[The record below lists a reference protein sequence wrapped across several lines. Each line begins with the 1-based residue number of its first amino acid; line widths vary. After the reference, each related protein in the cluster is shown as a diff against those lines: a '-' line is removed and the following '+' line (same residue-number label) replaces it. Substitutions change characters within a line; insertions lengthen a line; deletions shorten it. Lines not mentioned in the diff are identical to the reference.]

1 MKGKDLISNVAG
13 LFGETNVEEVIFY
26 PAANR
31 ALETINELE
40 PMVAKHII
48 YHFPLTPIE
57 ASDVPKI
64 VRGKHSFAIGGCS
77 CFYIAIRPLV
87 MGDINVTINIAG
99 KETINPVVRSESDI
113 LRYVCNEGFE
123 DEHRTVTVDIEGA
136 SYVITSYAF
145 YSEKMSDNT
154 ADIPLYKSR
163 QSYNLET
170 LIPDYI
176 RLAHIPVKLDGEP
189 IYPGKDYEVE
199 GNEFYPVKLGT
210 YEIAYERKL
219 RGITYDTYEEDIDIK
234 RELEPLLPLLTGY
247 YYGIGDRSEEA
258 LLLFTRYGELL
269 NMILANVG
277 GSDEERVI
285 LK

>member
-13 LFGETNVEEVIFY
+13 LFGETECEEVIFY

-64 VRGKHSFAIGGCS
+64 VRGKHSFAVGDCS

-87 MGDINVTINIAG
+87 EGNITVTALIDG
-99 KETINPVVRSESDI
+99 EPKVTTVKYEDTVS
-113 LRYVCNEGFE
+113 YVCKTGFE
-123 DEHRTVTVDIEGA
+123 NEHSTVTVDIEGA
-136 SYVITSYAF
+136 SYIITSYAF
-145 YSEKMSDNT
+145 YADKMSDNES
-154 ADIPLYKSR
+154 DIPLYKAR
-163 QSYNLET
+163 PSYNLEL

-176 RLAHIPVKLDGEP
+176 RLAHIPVKLDGSP
-189 IYPGKDYEVE
+189 IYPNKDYEVE
-199 GNEFYPVKLGT
+199 GNEFYPLSNGA
-210 YEIAYERKL
+210 YEILYERKL
-219 RGITYDTYEEDIDIK
+219 QTITYDTYDNDIDIK

-258 LLLFTRYGELL
+258 LLLFTRYGEML